1 MSGRPTHPLETWTRE
16 AFGSDFAGIVLHGL
30 LDGEEAE
37 QDLIDVAGVDWTG
50 RERRKTLAVKR
61 PRPEPWGLKPLVLA
75 ALLKLLVEKQKPEI
89 SLEYSFP
96 ELLIML
102 GWDDVPA
109 SRRTVEDA
117 VTFYLDCKYS
127 TAAVHE
133 KGAGQDE
140 SRDCF
145 TFLSGYTLGVDDIPQ
160 CDCFADEGHAVT
172 FTPQLVDGLR
182 RGRAV
187 FAGTDFGELR
197 RVDVASGPGRKSPWG
212 GVNGDAAADL
222 SFRPPG
228 PRPVLT
234 INPTTV
240 SQRPA
245 DFRWGMGARS
255 VGETAVIID
264 TGALTDMILRALNR
278 DAAKHRPSHP
288 CPPESVEA
296 IAWYVCREVERR
308 MVEGARTLVWEV
320 VREGVYKDALYQSY
334 GLTHSKPPEAQAGV
348 PGPRPVWYSPD
359 HLLNSLTRAIEAIEF
374 DNWRPKRGR
383 VKANRRWK
391 VSNIK
396 TATIKMVA
404 AYWDQKEGNDLG
416 AVDSGR
422 MSKWLKSFGLPSYKQ
437 VRSIL
442 RQKIA
447 RRRRDEAALRRFG
460 GNVWAFMLF
469 GDLDEDLV
477 CVRMPS

>member
-75 ALLKLLVEKQKPEI
+75 ALLKLLVERPEPET

-96 ELLIML
+96 ELLIVL

-109 SRRTVEDA
+109 SWRAVENA
-117 VTFYLDCKYS
+117 VAFYLECRYS

-133 KGAGQDE
+133 EGAGQDE
-140 SRDCF
+140 SWDCF
-145 TFLSGYTLGVDDIPQ
+145 TILSRYTFGVDDIDNIPQ
-160 CDCFADEGHAVT
+160 CDCFAEEGHGVSFASE
-172 FTPQLVDGLR
+172 LVDGLR

-197 RVDVASGPGRKSPWG
+197 RVDVASGPGRKRLWG
-212 GVNGDAAADL
+212 GVDGDATADL
-222 SFRPPG
+222 SFRPPM

-234 INPTTV
+234 LNSTTV
-240 SQRPA
+240 SLRPA
-245 DFRWGMGARS
+245 DSRWGMRARP
-255 VGETAVIID
+255 VEDMTVIID
-264 TGALTDMILRALNR
+264 TGTLTDMILRALNQN
-278 DAAKHRPSHP
+278 AAKHRPSHP
-288 CPPESVEA
+288 CPPESVDA

-308 MVEGARTLVWEV
+308 TVDGARTLVWEG
-320 VREGVYKDALYQSY
+320 VRDGVYKDALYLSY
-334 GLTHSKPPEAQAGV
+334 GLTHSKPPEAPAGV
-348 PGPRPVWYSPD
+348 PGPGPVWYSPD

-374 DNWRPKRGR
+374 DNWRPKKR

-396 TATIKMVA
+396 TATIKLVA

-447 RRRRDEAALRRFG
+447 RRRRNEA
-460 GNVWAFMLF
+460 V
-469 GDLDEDLV
+469 
-477 CVRMPS
+477 